1 MEKSM
6 ATKNVG
12 YQTFGDGKLYGDK
25 KKVVIEILVAQKL
38 VVIENS
44 KMWWLK
50 AISITIGC
58 MAIETE

>member
-44 KMWWLK
+44 KMW
-50 AISITIGC
+50 
-58 MAIETE
+58 